1 MARLRILA
9 IAVAQWRISAVMPL
23 SFVRHT
29 RRLMITGLTVLL
41 CAMIGCGGP
50 SHDIVGKWRTSDDP
64 NTIVWEFSQN
74 GSVAIG
80 SIRGRYSFG
89 DRNRVKIETPFGTAF
104 YQMELLGD
112 HMILKDPNGSKLE
125 FTRIRH

>member
-1 MARLRILA
+1 
-9 IAVAQWRISAVMPL
+9 MPL

-50 SHDIVGKWRTSDDP
+50 SRDIVGKWRTSDDP
-64 NTIVWEFSQN
+64 NAIVWEFSRN

-80 SIRGRYSFG
+80 SIPGRYGFG